1 MKEWAKLDTQF
12 HGWSPRLRD
21 DLGIGK
27 EESAA
32 LATTIASDVG
42 KLPKE
47 ALQHASSDST
57 IHFNERV
64 HELTAFQ
71 AFMDFVHRAAAPG
84 PAIVRAQVILQNY
97 ICFVYLGDSCFRTL
111 RKLLPSESTAKKCCV
126 FLTDNPVRAFRNAMA
141 HGNWKYNEDFTG
153 LTFWARK
160 GSGPE
165 EPMIRFE
172 VSQLDLDFWQ
182 ALARCVAYVTASVL
196 AD

>member
-1 MKEWAKLDTQF
+1 MYEWTEIDMQF
-12 HGWSPRLRD
+12 QGWYPRLRD
-21 DLGIGK
+21 DVGIGK

-32 LATTIASDVG
+32 LATTIASEVG

-47 ALQHASSDST
+47 TLELAGEDST
-57 IHFNERV
+57 ILFKDRV
-64 HELTAFQ
+64 DELTAFQ
-71 AFMDFVHRAAAPG
+71 RFMDYVRRAPAPD

-141 HGNWKYNEDFTG
+141 HGNWKYNVDFTG

-160 GSGPE
+160 GSGSQ